1 MLPRHSPLRH
11 SPAPTRLVT
20 ALSAALCAVL
30 SAAALS
36 GCVSIPPEPHAV
48 VLPAV
53 GDTRLPDDIRLAG
66 DHAWPGERWWTR
78 YGDAQLDAL
87 VDRALQDSPTLAAAA
102 ARVGAAQAAL
112 AVSRAAAGAEAGVTA
127 DANRQRYSSNG
138 LFPEPIG
145 GGTFNDFNVRLQA
158 RYDFDL
164 WGRNRAQVA
173 AAAGEEFARRAEAAQ
188 VRQALAGSVARSY
201 FELQAL
207 WALAA
212 NFREQASAQQQLVD
226 DKARRVA
233 HGLAAAD
240 EPRVEAARLAELRAH
255 IAEAQAS
262 AVGQRE
268 ALRALLGHGGEAV
281 ATLQE
286 RALPAGQAALP
297 PRLGYELLAR
307 RPDLQAARWRV
318 EASMSRVEA
327 AQAAFY
333 PDVNLS
339 ASLGLDALTLPGLL
353 KTASRT
359 FLLGPSLALPL
370 FSTGTLKGQ
379 LGGARSA
386 RDELVADYDQRV
398 LDAVRDVAQ
407 AASAL
412 QGLAAQAGQQH
423 EATALTQAQQRSSA
437 ARQRQG
443 LADRAATVQAGLAVL
458 RARQTELQLARQRL
472 QTEVALTQALGGG
485 FHAEASAQAPTQITR
500 N

>member
-1 MLPRHSPLRH
+1 MLSRFHSPGH
-11 SPAPTRLVT
+11 SSALTRLVA
-20 ALSAALCAVL
+20 ALSAAVL
-30 SAAALS
+30 SA
-36 GCVSIPPEPHAV
+36 CVSIPPEPHAV
-48 VLPAV
+48 VLPDASQAQ
-53 GDTRLPDDIRLAG
+53 LPDDIRLAG
-66 DHAWPGERWWTR
+66 DRAWPADRWWAH
-78 YGDAQLDAL
+78 YGDAQLDTL
-87 VDRALQDSPTLAAAA
+87 VDRALQGSPTLAAAA
-102 ARVGAAQAAL
+102 ARVGAAQSAL
-112 AVSRAAAGAEAGVTA
+112 AVSRAAAGAEAGVAA

-158 RYDFDL
+158 RYDVDL
-164 WGRNRAQVA
+164 WGRHRAQVA

-188 VRQALAGSVARSY
+188 VRETLAGSVAASY
-201 FELQAL
+201 FELQSL

-212 NFREQASAQQQLVD
+212 NLREQAGAQQQLVD

-240 EPRVEAARLAELRAH
+240 EPRAEAARLAELRGRIAA
-255 IAEAQAS
+255 AEAGAI
-262 AVGQRE
+262 GQRE
-268 ALRALLGHGGEAV
+268 ALRALLGHGDDAL
-281 ATLQE
+281 AALQA
-286 RALPAGQAALP
+286 RPLPARQAALP
-297 PRLGYELLAR
+297 SRLGYELLAR

-333 PDVNLS
+333 PDINLS

-412 QGLAAQAGQQH
+412 QGLAAQAGHQH
-423 EATALTQAQQRSSA
+423 EAALLAEAQQRSA
-437 ARQRQG
+437 LARQRQG
-443 LADRAATVQAGLAVL
+443 LADRASSVQAQLAVL
-458 RARQTELQLARQRL
+458 RQRQAELQLDGQRL

-485 FHAEASAQAPTQITR
+485 FHAEATAQAPTQITR

>member
-1 MLPRHSPLRH
+1 MLPRFYPPRPAGATTPL
-11 SPAPTRLVT
+11 V
-20 ALSAALCAVL
+20 AALAALL

-36 GCVSIPPEPHAV
+36 ACVSIPPEPHAV
-48 VLPAV
+48 VLPDA
-53 GDTRLPDDIRLAG
+53 GQARLPDDIRLAG
-66 DHAWPGERWWTR
+66 DRAWPGERWWTR

-87 VDRALQDSPTLAAAA
+87 VERALQGSPTLAAAA
-102 ARVGAAQAAL
+102 ARVGAAQSAL
-112 AVSRAAAGAEAGVTA
+112 AVSRAAAGAEAGLTA

-145 GGTFNDFNVRLQA
+145 GGTFNDFNVRVQA

-173 AAAGEEFARRAEAAQ
+173 AAAGETFARRAEAAQ

-212 NFREQASAQQQLVD
+212 NLGEQARAQQQLVD
-226 DKARRVA
+226 DKDRRVA

-240 EPRVEAARLAELRAH
+240 EPRAEAARLAELRGRL
-255 IAEAQAS
+255 AEVEAG
-262 AVGQRE
+262 AVAQRE
-268 ALRALLGHGGEAV
+268 ALRALLGHGDDAQ
-281 ATLQE
+281 AALAALQV
-286 RALPAGQAALP
+286 RPLPAGQAALP

-333 PDVNLS
+333 PDLNLS

-370 FSTGTLKGQ
+370 FKTGTLTGQ
-379 LGGARSA
+379 LGGARST
-386 RDELVADYDQRV
+386 RDELIADYDQRV

-412 QGLAAQAGQQH
+412 QGLAVQSGRQH
-423 EATALTQAQQRSSA
+423 EATMLTEAQQRSSA

-443 LADRAATVQAGLAVL
+443 LADRAASVQAGLAVL
-458 RARQTELQLARQRL
+458 RAHQAELQLAGQRL
-472 QTEVALTQALGGG
+472 QAEVALTQALGGG
-485 FHAEASAQAPTQITR
+485 FHAEATAQASTPITR